1 MKKYSYTTSLI
12 ITLLVFFLYAVSYDY
27 VYREYVCELFGYSG
41 VDYYP
46 LSSTGYF
53 YMLIEM
59 LFPVIFYR
67 GLKSIASAFS
77 IAVYILAYIPFIET
91 LNVAGFPSEVRISYI
106 VVFLVCMSSLFLT
119 DHLKFGKKVFG
130 DIKRKTWSIQTFEK
144 IVICIFIITL
154 LFNLNRLTFVNI
166 IEDSDAMYEQRASN
180 IAGYGPFS
188 IIFAYL
194 ISWLEYVFLPIL
206 LIYYLNEGKW
216 IRTMVLLASFVPLFM
231 MSMQKTTLLMPPV
244 TCGLFFLYKKFKDG
258 FAKYFHILLAVA
270 MGSVSLLC
278 VFLSTFSDTFYM
290 IASIIA
296 MRTQCIEGMQL
307 NRYMDFFVI
316 RHHPF
321 THYSH
326 IGFINSITHSYPYPE
341 SIGKMV
347 AGNGGN
353 SNATFWLMDGLAADG
368 VIGCIFIT
376 LLFIIVKSF
385 FNSISV
391 KHNYV
396 LVVLV
401 LINTISAFLNVSL
414 FTSLITCGMVV
425 SYFVFYKLEDGIFI
439 KK

>member
-1 MKKYSYTTSLI
+1 MKKQASTTHLI
-12 ITLLVFFLYAVSYDY
+12 ITLLIIILYAVSYDY

-46 LSSTGYF
+46 LSSTGYI
-53 YMLIEM
+53 YMYCEM
-59 LFPVIFYR
+59 LFPVLFYR

-77 IAVYILAYIPFIET
+77 IAVYILAYIPFVET
-91 LNVAGFPSEVRISYI
+91 LNVAGFPYEIKNTYI
-106 VVFLVCMSSLFLT
+106 LVFLISMSLLFVT
-119 DHLKFGKKVFG
+119 DHLKFGQKLFRKKQ
-130 DIKRKTWSIQTFEK
+130 RRPWSIQQFEK
-144 IVICIFIITL
+144 IVLCIFVITL
-154 LFNLNRLTFVNI
+154 VFNINNLTFVNI
-166 IEDSDAMYEQRASN
+166 LDNSDAMYEQRAN
-180 IAGYGPFS
+180 NVAGYRGFS

-206 LIYYLNEGKW
+206 LIYYLNEGKKLKT
-216 IRTMVLLASFVPLFM
+216 IILLASFIPLFM
-231 MSMQKTTLLMPPV
+231 LSMQKTTLLMPPV
-244 TCGLFFLYKKFKDG
+244 TCVLFFVYKRFKEK
-258 FAKYFHILLAVA
+258 FAKYFHLLLAIA
-270 MGSVSLLC
+270 MGSVSMLC

-290 IASIIA
+290 IASIVA

-307 NRYMDFFVI
+307 NRYMDFFII

-326 IGFINSITHSYPYPE
+326 IGIINSITHAYPYPE

-347 AGNGGN
+347 ASNGGN

-368 VIGCIFIT
+368 VLGCLFIT
-376 LLFIIVKSF
+376 FVFIIVKSF
-385 FNSISV
+385 FNSIAL

-396 LVVLV
+396 LVVLI

-425 SYFVFYKLEDGIFI
+425 SYFVFFKLEDNTITP
-439 KK
+439 K